1 MLRALRRS
9 PVTAALVL
17 VTLFAG
23 VLLTLAHAHALGLPT
38 LPLGLGVA
46 CGAGLVLFAEGVRR
60 SREARRAAR
69 RSRRGRALLGARG
82 PRRSYD
88 LARDRTTDGQRW
100 LMLARAPPRRSPVS
114 FALPAARRSPATAGG
129 RRPRC
134 GCS

>member
-17 VTLFAG
+17 VTLCAG
-23 VLLTLAHAHALGLPT
+23 VLLTLAHALGLPT

-46 CGAGLVLFAEGVRR
+46 CGAGLVLFAEGLRQ
-60 SREARRAAR
+60 SREARRAALR
-69 RSRRGRALLGARG
+69 KSRGRLPLGTRG

-100 LMLARAPPRRSPVS
+100 LM
-114 FALPAARRSPATAGG
+114 
-129 RRPRC
+129 
-134 GCS
+134 